1 MYICGEHNF
10 CVDKKLQEKERE
22 KERVLEQSRVS
33 KRNEYYNIFSD
44 NLDCVG
50 ISTALATS
58 DDKWK
63 LYYGKQYSGTDEE
76 LNRKQIWISN
86 YKLIQSH
93 NMANHSFKL
102 ELNHFADLVRFTVYT
117 QWTYC
122 YTMHVD

>member
-1 MYICGEHNF
+1 M
-10 CVDKKLQEKERE
+10 
-22 KERVLEQSRVS
+22 
-33 KRNEYYNIFSD
+33 NIIIY
-44 NLDCVG
+44 LV
-50 ISTALATS
+50 ITWTALVSTALATS
-58 DDKWK
+58 DDKWEEWK

-122 YTMHVD
+122 YTMHCRLTKNTLKDI